1 MKFQNAISPLRAAL
15 ALLPP
20 LAAFALQWTFWET
33 IRPYAWFLFSS
44 AVFFSSWIGGL
55 FPGLAATLLSTALV
69 WWFFVPP
76 EHGWAK
82 DHPKYFLPA
91 GVFFGMGILF
101 SLFQDRLRKANQQ
114 ADAALAF
121 SQSANEALQEAN
133 EKITRLYEKT
143 KELDNLKTQFFA
155 GVSHEL
161 RTPLALILAPAERM
175 LASPETAGAAHRDL
189 DLIAR
194 NARTLLQHVNDLLDA
209 SKLEAA
215 EMKAEYADADL
226 ISLVRP
232 MASQFDGL
240 AREKE
245 ITYTV
250 ETPDALTA
258 QVDPD
263 KVRRI
268 LLNLLSN
275 AFKFTP
281 AGGRVRVTVREEG
294 GRVIL
299 EVGESGPGIPPDKR
313 EAVFERFRQLEGGA
327 TRRFGGTGLG
337 LSIARDFVALHGGTL
352 SVGDAPEGG
361 ALFIVNL
368 PRLAPPG
375 TPVRTAPVQQSGAE
389 AARTMVEVLRSR
401 TERFALPEKE
411 TGALVLVVE
420 DHPEMNRFISE
431 SLAAEYRV
439 AAAFDGKE
447 GMEKAIALKPDLIL
461 SDIMMPE
468 MSGDALVQALRA
480 QHRELDAT
488 PIVLLTA
495 KADEALRV
503 RLLRDG
509 AQDYLIKPFAVEELR
524 ARVGNLIAAKT
535 AKELLRRSEER
546 LRELVEQASD
556 GIFVADLDG
565 RYTEVNRAGARMLG
579 CSREEIVGKT
589 ILDLIPPAEADRLW
603 KEKEQLLKGGIV
615 VSEWTLRR
623 KDGTPLPVEVS
634 AKILPG
640 GQWQGFVRDITE
652 RKQAEAQL
660 RQAAIVF
667 ESTNEGIMIADAAG
681 RLLAVNRAY
690 ERISG
695 FRAEE
700 VLGKNPRFQQS
711 GRQDEAFYKQ
721 LWAALEKTGQWRGE
735 IWNRRKNGEIYPAW
749 ENISAVKDS
758 GGRITHYVSVLSDIS
773 MMKQAEE
780 RLRHLANHDA
790 LTGLPN
796 RLFFTASLEKALERA
811 DRRQQKLALLF
822 LDLDRFK
829 LVNDTF
835 GHAAGDRL
843 LQEIGARLQGC
854 VRAEDMVA
862 RLGGDEFIVILEE
875 VAHVNDVAH
884 LAEKIV
890 AAVARPVA
898 LDGKEVVSSTS
909 IGISLYPGDA
919 NNPEDLTIAADA
931 ALYRAKERG
940 RHTYEFYTAE
950 LNTRALERLSLEN
963 SLRRAL
969 ASGELALY
977 YQPQIDLVAGRIVG
991 VEALIRWHHPQ
1002 EGMILPKD
1010 FIAAAEESGLI
1021 ESIGDW
1027 ALRQACAQAA
1037 AWRAEGL
1044 SPGRIA
1050 INLSG
1055 RQILNNRLI
1064 DTVQAA
1070 LRDGGLQPS
1079 DVEIE
1084 LEITE
1089 TLLHSIERSV
1099 EVLRRLRR
1107 LGIRLAIDHF
1117 GTGYS
1122 SLSLLKRLP
1131 VDTLKIDR
1139 TFVRNIPD
1147 DTDNK
1152 AIAAAIIS
1160 MGHSL
1165 GLRVIA
1171 EGVETDGQLAF
1182 LLQQGCDEVQGHLL
1196 SEAVSAEAVS
1206 RLLGRHE
1213 PFKAA

>member
-1 MKFQNAISPLRAAL
+1 MKSQNSIGLLRAAL

-20 LAAFALQWTFWET
+20 LVAFALQWTFWT
-33 IRPYAWFLFSS
+33 VIQPYAWFLFSS

-55 FPGLAATLLSTALV
+55 FPGLGATILSTVLV
-69 WWFFVPP
+69 WWFFLPP
-76 EHGWAK
+76 EHAWVK
-82 DHPKYFLPA
+82 EHPRYYLPA

-101 SLFQDRLRKANQQ
+101 SLFQDRLRKT
-114 ADAALAF
+114 
-121 SQSANEALQEAN
+121 NEALQAAN
-133 EKITRLYEKT
+133 EQITRLYERT
-143 KELDNLKTQFFA
+143 KEVDDLKTQLFA

-161 RTPLALILAPAERM
+161 RTPLALILAPTERM
-175 LASPETAGAAHRDL
+175 LASPETTDAARRDL

-194 NARTLLQHVNDLLDA
+194 NARTLLQHVNDLLDV

-215 EMKAEYADADL
+215 QMKADYVDTDL
-226 ISLVRP
+226 PPLARLV
-232 MASQFDGL
+232 ASHFEGL

-245 ITYTV
+245 MAFII
-250 ETPDALTA
+250 EAPEELRA

-263 KVRRI
+263 KVRRV
-268 LLNLLSN
+268 LFNLLSN
-275 AFKFTP
+275 ALKFTP
-281 AGGRVRVTVREEG
+281 AGGRVRLTLREAA
-294 GRVIL
+294 GRLIL
-299 EVGESGPGIPPDKR
+299 EVGDSGPGIPPDKR
-313 EAVFERFRQLEGGA
+313 EVIFERFRQLEGGT

-337 LSIARDFVALHGGTL
+337 LSIARDFVTLHGGAL
-352 SVGDAPEGG
+352 SVTDAPEGG

-368 PRLAPPG
+368 PQLAPPG
-375 TPVRTAPVQQSGAE
+375 TPVRAAAVQRGRVEEAFPV
-389 AARTMVEVLRSR
+389 VEDLRSR
-401 TERFALPEKE
+401 AERFPLAEKE
-411 TGALVLVVE
+411 SGPLVLVVE
-420 DHPEMNRFISE
+420 DHPEMNRFICE
-431 SLAAEYRV
+431 GLAADYRV
-439 AAAFDGKE
+439 ASAFDGKE
-447 GMEKAIALKPDLIL
+447 GLEKALVLKPDLIL

-468 MSGDALVQALRA
+468 MSGEALVGAVRA
-480 QHRELDAT
+480 HRELDAT

-503 RLLRDG
+503 GLLRDG
-509 AQDYLIKPFAVEELR
+509 AQDYLTKPFGMEELR
-524 ARVGNLIAAKT
+524 ARVGNLIAGKIAKD
-535 AKELLRRSEER
+535 LLQRSEER

-565 RYTEVNRAGARMLG
+565 RYTEVNRAGAQMLG
-579 CSREEIVGKT
+579 YSRDEIVGKR

-623 KDGTPLPVEVS
+623 KDGTYLPVEVS

-681 RLLAVNRAY
+681 RLLAVNQAY

-711 GRQDEAFYKQ
+711 GRQDEAFYKE
-721 LWAALEKTGQWRGE
+721 LWIVLEKTGQWRGE
-735 IWNRRKNGEIYPAW
+735 IWNRRKNGEIFPAW

-758 GGRITHYVSVLSDIS
+758 EGRITHYVSVLSDIS
-773 MMKQAEE
+773 LMKQAEE
-780 RLRHLANHDA
+780 RLQYLAHHDA

-796 RLFFTASLEKALERA
+796 RLFFAASLEKSLKRA
-811 DRRQQKLALLF
+811 DRHQQKLALLF

-829 LVNDTF
+829 RINDTL

-843 LQEIGARLQGC
+843 LQEVGVRLQGC

-862 RLGGDEFIVILEE
+862 RLGGDEFIAVIED
-875 VAHVNDVAH
+875 VSHVDDVAH
-884 LAEKIV
+884 LAEKII
-890 AAVARPVA
+890 AAIARPIA
-898 LDGKEVVSSTS
+898 LEGREVVTSTS
-909 IGISLYPGDA
+909 IGISLYPDDA
-919 NNPEDLTIAADA
+919 GTAADLTIAADA

-940 RHTYEFYTAE
+940 RHTYEFYTAD
-950 LNTRALERLSLEN
+950 LTTHALERLSLEN
-963 SLRRAL
+963 DLRRAL
-969 ASGELALY
+969 ASGELVLY
-977 YQPQIDLVAGRIVG
+977 YQPQIDLATDRIVG

-1002 EGMILPKD
+1002 EGMMPAD
-1010 FIAAAEESGLI
+1010 RFIAIAEESGLI
-1021 ESIGDW
+1021 ESIGNW
-1027 ALRQACAQAA
+1027 VLRRACAQAA

-1044 SPGRIA
+1044 LPGRVA

-1055 RQILNNRLI
+1055 RQLLNTHLI
-1064 DTVQAA
+1064 DAVQAA
-1070 LRDGGLQPS
+1070 LRDCGLQPS
-1079 DVEIE
+1079 DVVIE

-1089 TLLHSIERSV
+1089 TLLQSIERSV
-1099 EVLRRLRR
+1099 DVLRRLRG
-1107 LGIRLAIDHF
+1107 LGLRLAIDNF

-1122 SLSLLKRLP
+1122 SLSLLKHLP
-1131 VDTLKIDR
+1131 VDTLKIDQA
-1139 TFVRNIPD
+1139 FVRNIPD

-1171 EGVETDGQLAF
+1171 EGVETGGQLAF
-1182 LLQQGCDEVQGHLL
+1182 LRQQGCDEVQGHLL
-1196 SEAVSAEAVS
+1196 GEAVSAEAVS
-1206 RLLGRHE
+1206 RLLSRRK
-1213 PFKAA
+1213 PFEAA